1 METAA
6 TTQLGIEGMTCAA
19 CVTRVER
26 ALLRVPG
33 VEDATVNLATET
45 AQVRW
50 AQTPGD
56 DVQLRRAG
64 VRPATHRAT
73 PRPCPRPGRP
83 GRASGRWAWAC
94 CCRPP

>member
-1 METAA
+1 MVSLFTGCVWLEWKTVMDTPK

-26 ALLRVPG
+26 ALRRVPG

-50 AQTPGD
+50 TQGVGD
-56 DVQLRRAG
+56 EIQLRRA
-64 VRPATHRAT
+64 VRAAGYVPRENGHPA
-73 PRPCPRPGRP
+73 
-83 GRASGRWAWAC
+83 
-94 CCRPP
+94 